1 VFGCEKKMR
10 RKKEVRESM
19 EREKLIRN
27 IVDLMYCLEEE
38 RLKRNRRER
47 SVDYFQKY

>member
-1 VFGCEKKMR
+1 MK
-10 RKKEVRESM
+10 RENYVKNKVDSM
-19 EREKLIRN
+19 YGLI
-27 IVDLMYCLEEE
+27 EE